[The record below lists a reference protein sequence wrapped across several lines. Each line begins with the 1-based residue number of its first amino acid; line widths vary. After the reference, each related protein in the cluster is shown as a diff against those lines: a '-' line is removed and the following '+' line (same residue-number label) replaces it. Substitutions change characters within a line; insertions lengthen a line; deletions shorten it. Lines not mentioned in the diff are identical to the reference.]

1 MSLSQDQ
8 EIVTEQALEL
18 ASKEGHWVILQNIHL
33 VAKWLPML
41 EKKLEEYGE
50 GSHPSLRIYVS
61 VEIYVTAWYSDLL
74 ARIKDL
80 ENWNGITGRCIKEK
94 NKKDILA
101 PPREGAY
108 LNGLF
113 MEGARW
119 DSGTGSKLKES
130 IYASDVCQGNPI
142 GQNGNKE
149 HLYLS
154 SLQDT

>member
-80 ENWNGITGRCIKEK
+80 ENWTADFAMPTTLWLGGLFNPQSFLTAIMQSMARKNEWPLDKMALQVDVLKT
-94 NKKDILA
+94 NKKDI
-101 PPREGAY
+101 
-108 LNGLF
+108 
-113 MEGARW
+113 
-119 DSGTGSKLKES
+119 
-130 IYASDVCQGNPI
+130 
-142 GQNGNKE
+142 
-149 HLYLS
+149 
-154 SLQDT
+154 